1 MTAHVNARLEAF
13 CDGVFAIAL
22 TLLII
27 DVRVPVTTAIGTS
40 GDLWLAL
47 RHLLP
52 SIFAFVLSFG
62 IIFISWVNHHELLKL
77 VDSTTHPFI
86 YANGFLLLSVV
97 FVPFPTALLGDHL
110 LTNHASP
117 AVILYSAA
125 GAIMGLGWALVGRT
139 ALPLARDDRAAAR
152 VRKGARS
159 AYFGIAFYTTCA
171 IVAVWLPLA
180 VAVVQ
185 TVMWI
190 YWVFYG
196 VRSDSD
202 SRSS

>member
-1 MTAHVNARLEAF
+1 
-13 CDGVFAIAL
+13 
-22 TLLII
+22 
-27 DVRVPVTTAIGTS
+27 
-40 GDLWLAL
+40 
-47 RHLLP
+47 
-52 SIFAFVLSFG
+52 
-62 IIFISWVNHHELLKL
+62 LKL
-77 VDSTTHPFI
+77 VDRTSHPFI

-110 LTNHASP
+110 LTSHASP

-139 ALPLARDDRAAAR
+139 ALPLARDDRAATR
-152 VRKGARS
+152 VRKGTRS

-202 SRSS
+202 SRSD